1 MNDKDKAEDLPAA
14 TAGPAPVAARLA
26 PGLVDEPTGSGEG
39 SARARRE
46 GGPRQIISE
55 PVTFRLNDESIEG
68 WTLNISRGGLR
79 AVVEIP
85 LPVGAE
91 VVATVGESP
100 AGRRAR
106 VVWSHEERGGA
117 VLGLS
122 FLDQPEA
129 GAPAAGSTPPTAR

>member
-1 MNDKDKAEDLPAA
+1 VSDKDKAEGLPAH
-14 TAGPAPVAARLA
+14 TARLA
-26 PGLVDEPTGSGEG
+26 PAPTGPAPALVDEPTGSGDG
-39 SARARRE
+39 AARARRE

-55 PVTFRLNDESIEG
+55 PVTFRFEDQSIEG

-122 FLDQPEA
+122 FLDHLES
-129 GAPAAGSTPPTAR
+129 GYPAAGSTPPTAR